1 MTKIGFHYF
10 PDTDHYRKRDLD
22 IWLPRLKELKASWL
36 AMQAPV
42 QRAIPESFL
51 KDLLKAD
58 IQPLLHFH
66 LRPDRL
72 PSQDSL
78 KLFFD
83 TYARWGIQ
91 YVILFDRPNLR
102 EEWGSISWAQ
112 SDLVERFLDIYLPI
126 AEEAVRSGLIPV
138 FPPLAPGGDYWDTMF
153 LRAGLAGLQRRGS
166 KPLLENIV
174 LSAYAGAN
182 EHGLNW
188 GRGGPERWPESH
200 PYFTPEGSQDH
211 RGFRIVDWYLA
222 LSETILE
229 RRLPVIMLGLKG
241 NQDAESEGD
250 PQEVQMA
257 ELLLERS
264 ASGLEPLPE
273 EVKGGMFWLLAADAD
288 SEYAGDAWFRANGD
302 ASPVVEAYQG
312 LFSSSPKKAL
322 DGYRFDHYLLL
333 PTYEWGV
340 ADWHLEVIRGFVKK
354 HQPTVGFSLREAA
367 HAKRVTILGGEE
379 HFHEEDLEQL
389 RHNGSVVR
397 RIKGDGTKVAAQ
409 LAAI

>member
-22 IWLPRLKELKASWL
+22 IWLPRLRELKASWL
-36 AMQAPV
+36 VMQAPV

-51 KDLLKAD
+51 KDLIKAD
-58 IQPLLHFH
+58 IQPLLHFP
-66 LRPDRL
+66 LRPDQL

-83 TYARWGIQ
+83 TYARWGVQ

-102 EEWGSISWAQ
+102 EGWGSISWAQ

-126 AEEAVRSGLIPV
+126 AEEAVRSGLTPV

-174 LSAYAGAN
+174 LSAVAAAN
-182 EHGLNW
+182 EHNLNW

-229 RRLPVIMLGLKG
+229 RRLPVIMWGLKG
-241 NQDAESEGD
+241 SGDAESEGV
-250 PQEVQMA
+250 PQEVKMA
-257 ELLLERS
+257 ELLLEKS
-264 ASGLEPLPE
+264 PSGLEPLPE
-273 EVKGGMFWLLAADAD
+273 EVMGGMFWLLAADAD
-288 SEYAGDAWFRANGD
+288 SEHAGDAWFRANGD

-312 LFSSSPKKAL
+312 LFSSSPKKVL

-354 HQPTVGFSLREAA
+354 HRPTVGFSLREAA
-367 HAKRVTILGGEE
+367 HAQRVTILGGEE
-379 HFHEEDLEQL
+379 HFNEEDLEQL